1 MSIEGGDFL
10 VNRKEEIKKKGFR
23 MRPSLQDTNETY
35 SPALDFSKIKV
46 GVKTLEDA
54 VVSLGEFKRIN
65 PRLGDKQQVLKAIN
79 NGNKAMMIEIS
90 NFFYRTSGIYARLC
104 RYMAYLYKYDWFITP
119 FVKGCEGLLDPDS
132 GLGSIETS
140 EQDKEKKKQFQNFFK
155 VLKFF
160 QAFEVKRFCGEV
172 ALKVI
177 RNGSY
182 YGYLLP
188 QGNKVVVQQLPVKY
202 CRSRFKISNR
212 PVVEFN
218 MKYFRDAYPDETQ
231 RYRILKLFPKDFQK
245 GYKLY
250 IGGKLKPDFP
260 GDESG
265 WYVLDPKSTV
275 KFNINEEDFPP
286 FISVIPAIIDLDA
299 AQQLDRKKM
308 AQKLLKIIIQKMPL
322 DKNGDLIFDVDEA
335 QELHNNAVQMVSRAI
350 GVDILTTFADV
361 QVADMSDRG
370 TTTTIDDL
378 QKVQRTVY
386 NEAGVSQLQFNS
398 DGNIALNNSIANDE
412 ASMYNLLTQ
421 FESFLNLLLEP
432 FNKSPKRCYYQAQF
446 LPTTIYN
453 YKDLAKLYKEHA
465 QMGYTKMLPPVALGQ
480 TQSSVLANA
489 FFENDILDLVRVFV
503 PPLTSNVMNAEALQQ
518 RSAVNR
524 SGENGQSGGGKESSG
539 NKPEGAGRPE
549 KQDNEKTEKTIMNKQ
564 SM

>member
-1 MSIEGGDFL
+1 MA
-10 VNRKEEIKKKGFR
+10 
-23 MRPSLQDTNETY
+23 PSMETNESY
-35 SPALDFSKIKV
+35 SPSTDFSKIKV
-46 GVKTLEDA
+46 GVKTLADA
-54 VVSLGEFKRIN
+54 IVNLGQFKRIN
-65 PRLGDKQQVLKAIN
+65 PKLGDKTEVLKAIN
-79 NGNKAMMIEIS
+79 TGNINRMIDIS
-90 NFFYRTSGIYARLC
+90 NFFYKTSGIYARLC

-119 FVKGCEGLLDPDS
+119 YVKGCEGLLDPDS

-140 EQDKEKKKQFQNFFK
+140 EEDKEKKKQFTNFFK
-155 VLKFF
+155 VLRFF
-160 QAFEVKRFCGEV
+160 EAFEVKKFCGEV

-182 YGYLLP
+182 YGYLIP
-188 QGNKVVVQQLPVKY
+188 QNNKVVVQQLPVKY
-202 CRSRFKISNR
+202 CRSRFKINNR
-212 PVVEFN
+212 PVIEFN
-218 MKYFRDAYPDETQ
+218 MKYFKDAYPDETQ
-231 RYRILKLFPKDFQK
+231 RYRIIKLFPKDFQK
-245 GYKLY
+245 GYRLY
-250 IGGKLKPDFP
+250 INGKLMPDFP

-265 WYVLDPKSTV
+265 WYVLDPQSTV
-275 KFNINEEDFPP
+275 KFNINDEDYPA
-286 FISVIPAIIDLDA
+286 FIAVIPAIIDLDA
-299 AQQLDRKKM
+299 AQELDRKKM

-322 DKNGDLIFDVDEA
+322 DKNGDLVFDVDEA

-361 QVADMSDRG
+361 EVADMSDRG
-370 TTTTIDDL
+370 TTTTVDDL
-378 QKVQRTVY
+378 EKVERTVF

-453 YKDLAKLYKEHA
+453 YKDLAKLYKEQA

-503 PPLTSNVMNAEALQQ
+503 PPLTSNTMNAEALQQ
-518 RSAVNR
+518 RSAVNK
-524 SGENGQSGGGKESSG
+524 GDSG
-539 NKPEGAGRPE
+539 NASGTNSNGKEGAGRPQKDDKE
-549 KQDNEKTEKTIMNKQ
+549 KSEKTILNKQ

>member
-1 MSIEGGDFL
+1 MYIKGGGIL
-10 VNRKEEIKKKGFR
+10 VNKKEMIKKKGFR
-23 MRPSLQDTNETY
+23 MSPSLDTNETY
-35 SPALDFSKIKV
+35 SPATDFSKIKV
-46 GVKTLEDA
+46 GIKTLNDA
-54 VVSLGEFKRIN
+54 VISLGQYKRIN
-65 PRLGDKQQVLKAIN
+65 PRLGDKQEVLRAIN
-79 NGNKAMMIEIS
+79 TGNINKMIDIS
-90 NFFYRTSGIYARLC
+90 NFFYKTSGIYSRLC

-119 FVKGCEGLLDPDS
+119 YIKGCEGLLDPDS
-132 GLGSIETS
+132 GLGSMETS
-140 EQDKEKKKQFQNFFK
+140 EEDKEKRKQFANFFK

-177 RNGSY
+177 RNGCY
-182 YGYLLP
+182 YGYILP
-188 QGNKVVVQQLPVKY
+188 QNNKVVVQQLPVKY
-202 CRSRFKISNR
+202 CRSRFKINNR

-218 MKYFRDAYPDETQ
+218 MRYFKDAYPDDTQ
-231 RYRILKLFPKDFQK
+231 RYRIIKLFPKDFQK
-245 GYKLY
+245 GYRLY
-250 IGGKLKPDFP
+250 INGKLKPDFP
-260 GDESG
+260 GDDSG
-265 WYVLDPKSTV
+265 WYVLDVKSTV
-275 KFNINEEDFPP
+275 KFNINEEDFPA

-299 AQQLDRKKM
+299 AQELDRKKM

-322 DKNGDLIFDVDEA
+322 DKNGDLVFDVDEA
-335 QELHNNAVQMVSRAI
+335 QELHNNAVQMISRAI
-350 GVDILTTFADV
+350 GVDVLTTFADV
-361 QVADMSDRG
+361 DVADMADKG
-370 TTTTIDDL
+370 TTTTVDDL
-378 QKVQRTVY
+378 AKVERGVY

-398 DGNIALNNSIANDE
+398 DGNIALNNSILNDE

-432 FNKSPKRCYYQAQF
+432 FNRSPKKCYYQAQF

-453 YKDLAKLYKEHA
+453 YKEMAKLYKEQA

-518 RSAVNR
+518 RSAANR
-524 SGENGQSGGGKESSG
+524 GGEQSESSG
-539 NKPEGAGRPE
+539 DGAGRPE
-549 KQDNEKTEKTIMNKQ
+549 KQDNEKSEKTILNKQ

>member
-1 MSIEGGDFL
+1 MYIKGGGIL
-10 VNRKEEIKKKGFR
+10 VNKKEMIKKKGFR
-23 MRPSLQDTNETY
+23 MSPSLDTNETY
-35 SPALDFSKIKV
+35 SPATDFSKIKV
-46 GVKTLEDA
+46 GIKTLNDA
-54 VVSLGEFKRIN
+54 VISLGQYKRIN
-65 PRLGDKQQVLKAIN
+65 PRLGDKQEVLRAIN
-79 NGNKAMMIEIS
+79 TGNINRMIDIS
-90 NFFYRTSGIYARLC
+90 NFFYKTSGIYSRLC

-119 FVKGCEGLLDPDS
+119 YIKGCEGLLDPDS
-132 GLGSIETS
+132 GLGSMETS
-140 EQDKEKKKQFQNFFK
+140 EEDKEKRKQFANFFK

-177 RNGSY
+177 RNGCY
-182 YGYLLP
+182 YGYILP
-188 QGNKVVVQQLPVKY
+188 QNNKVVVQQLPVKY
-202 CRSRFKISNR
+202 CRSRFKINNR

-218 MKYFRDAYPDETQ
+218 MRYFKDAYPDDTQ
-231 RYRILKLFPKDFQK
+231 RYRIIKLFPKDFQK
-245 GYKLY
+245 GYRLY
-250 IGGKLKPDFP
+250 INGKLKPDFP
-260 GDESG
+260 GDDSG
-265 WYVLDPKSTV
+265 WYVLDVKSTV
-275 KFNINEEDFPP
+275 KFNINVEDFPA

-299 AQQLDRKKM
+299 AQELDRKKM

-322 DKNGDLIFDVDEA
+322 DKNGDLVFDVDEA
-335 QELHNNAVQMVSRAI
+335 QELHNNAVQMISRAI
-350 GVDILTTFADV
+350 GVDVLTTFADV
-361 QVADMSDRG
+361 DVADMADKG
-370 TTTTIDDL
+370 TTTTVDDL
-378 QKVQRTVY
+378 AKVERGVY

-398 DGNIALNNSIANDE
+398 DGNIALNNSILNDE

-432 FNKSPKRCYYQAQF
+432 FNRSPKKCYYQAQF

-453 YKDLAKLYKEHA
+453 YKEMAKLYKEQA

-518 RSAVNR
+518 RSAANR
-524 SGENGQSGGGKESSG
+524 GGEQSESSG
-539 NKPEGAGRPE
+539 DGAGRPE
-549 KQDNEKTEKTIMNKQ
+549 KQDNEKSEKTILNKQ

>member
-1 MSIEGGDFL
+1 M
-10 VNRKEEIKKKGFR
+10 N
-23 MRPSLQDTNETY
+23 PSLDTNETY
-35 SPALDFSKIKV
+35 SPAVDFSKIKV
-46 GVKTLEDA
+46 GVKTLNDA
-54 VVSLGEFKRIN
+54 VISLGEFKRLN
-65 PRLGDKQQVLKAIN
+65 PRLGDKQEVLRAIN
-79 NGNKAMMIEIS
+79 TGNINRMIEIS
-90 NFFYRTSGIYARLC
+90 NFFYKTSGIYARLC

-119 FVKGCEGLLDPDS
+119 YIKGCEGLLDPDS
-132 GLGSIETS
+132 GLGSMETS
-140 EQDKEKKKQFQNFFK
+140 QQDKEKRKQFANFFK

-160 QAFEVKRFCGEV
+160 EDFEVKKFCGEV

-177 RNGSY
+177 RNGCY

-188 QGNKVVVQQLPVKY
+188 QGNKVVVQELPVKY
-202 CRSRFKISNR
+202 CRSKFKIDNR
-212 PVVEFN
+212 PVVELN
-218 MKYFRDAYPDETQ
+218 MKYFKDAYPDETQ
-231 RYRILKLFPKDFQK
+231 RYRILKLLPKDIQK
-245 GYKLY
+245 GYRLF
-250 IGGKLKPDFP
+250 INGKLKPDFP

-265 WYVLDPKSTV
+265 WYVLDVKSTI
-275 KFNINEEDFPP
+275 KFNINEEDFPA

-299 AQQLDRKKM
+299 AQELDRKKM

-335 QELHNNAVQMVSRAI
+335 QQLHNNAVQMVSRAI

-361 QVADMSDRG
+361 EVADMSDRG
-370 TTTTIDDL
+370 TTTTVDEL
-378 QKVQRTVY
+378 GKVQRAVF

-398 DGNIALNNSIANDE
+398 DGNIALNNSILNDE

-421 FESFLNLLLEP
+421 FESFLNLLLLP
-432 FNKSPKRCYYQAQF
+432 FNKSPKKCYYQAQF

-453 YKDLAKLYKEHA
+453 YKELTKLYKQQA

-524 SGENGQSGGGKESSG
+524 GESSG
-539 NKPEGAGRPE
+539 TTNNPEKNGEGAGRPE
-549 KQDNEKTEKTIMNKQ
+549 KEDNEKSEKTILNKQ